1 MGRNDYKLTHPV
13 RPAALSMEGCPFLPD
28 LLTGICS
35 GCLWKKYINRFNWTL
50 HLFNRGKLCVFC
62 HKRSIFE
69 PDNILFPGK
78 IIGRQHYACTNACR
92 PRHTACYNRCNIPV
106 GICAPSEGAVK
117 MLRYTIKEITSV
129 FLNKSTAFM
138 LIIYS
143 LYIISFYP
151 PGEYRCLSFGEYI
164 LLAICDTRYF
174 TLIFPALL
182 TVYFLKLAS
191 TPSSMVLSRVGT
203 FPRYFVKRTIKS
215 EVLRVYRSLSSS
227 SFAAI
232 TATVL
237 YLTSGYTLY
246 HTVLSTLFLLT
257 DTKPALVIVLVN
269 FFVTLCSVQYGID
282 ARHPALFLKNYISLP
297 YALMFGIFP
306 WSQIIA
312 LCVWGLI
319 LLLVKKRWWCR
330 NRC

>member
-1 MGRNDYKLTHPV
+1 
-13 RPAALSMEGCPFLPD
+13 
-28 LLTGICS
+28 
-35 GCLWKKYINRFNWTL
+35 
-50 HLFNRGKLCVFC
+50 
-62 HKRSIFE
+62 
-69 PDNILFPGK
+69 
-78 IIGRQHYACTNACR
+78 
-92 PRHTACYNRCNIPV
+92 
-106 GICAPSEGAVK
+106 

-129 FLNKSTAFM
+129 FFNKSTAFM

-174 TLIFPALL
+174 TLIFLALL
-182 TVYFLKLAS
+182 TVYFVKLAS
-191 TPSSMVLSRVGT
+191 TPSSMVLSRAET
-203 FPRYFVKRTIKS
+203 FSGYFMKRTVAMVVVIFFLIAAHILAASFVRMLGNALFAETPGLSTAHPKDKL

-227 SFAAI
+227 SLAAI
-232 TATVL
+232 TVTVL

-246 HTVLSTLFLLT
+246 HTLLSALFLLI

-269 FFVTLCSVQYGID
+269 FFATLCSVQYGID
-282 ARHPALFLKNYISLP
+282 TWHPVLFLKNYISLP
-297 YALMFGIFP
+297 YALMFRIFP

-319 LLLVKKRWWCR
+319 SLLVKKRWWCR

>member
-1 MGRNDYKLTHPV
+1 
-13 RPAALSMEGCPFLPD
+13 
-28 LLTGICS
+28 
-35 GCLWKKYINRFNWTL
+35 
-50 HLFNRGKLCVFC
+50 
-62 HKRSIFE
+62 
-69 PDNILFPGK
+69 
-78 IIGRQHYACTNACR
+78 
-92 PRHTACYNRCNIPV
+92 
-106 GICAPSEGAVK
+106 

-203 FPRYFVKRTIKS
+203 FPRYFVKRTIAMVVVIFFLIAAHVIAASLVRMLGNAQFAETPELSTALPKDKS

-232 TATVL
+232 TVTVL

-246 HTVLSTLFLLT
+246 HTLLSALFLLT
-257 DTKPALVIVLVN
+257 NTKPALVIVLVN

-282 ARHPALFLKNYISLP
+282 AWHPALFLKNYISLP

>member
-1 MGRNDYKLTHPV
+1 
-13 RPAALSMEGCPFLPD
+13 
-28 LLTGICS
+28 
-35 GCLWKKYINRFNWTL
+35 
-50 HLFNRGKLCVFC
+50 
-62 HKRSIFE
+62 
-69 PDNILFPGK
+69 
-78 IIGRQHYACTNACR
+78 
-92 PRHTACYNRCNIPV
+92 
-106 GICAPSEGAVK
+106 
-117 MLRYTIKEITSV
+117 MLRYTIKEIASV

-174 TLIFPALL
+174 TLIFLALL
-182 TVYFLKLAS
+182 TVYFVKLAS
-191 TPSSMVLSRVGT
+191 TPSSMVLSRAET
-203 FPRYFVKRTIKS
+203 FPRYFVKRTIAMIVVIFFLIAAHVLAASFVRMLGNALFAETPGLSTVLPKDKL

-232 TATVL
+232 TVTVL

-246 HTVLSTLFLLT
+246 HTLLSALFLLT
-257 DTKPALVIVLVN
+257 NTKPALVIVLVN

-282 ARHPALFLKNYISLP
+282 AWHPALFLKNYISLP